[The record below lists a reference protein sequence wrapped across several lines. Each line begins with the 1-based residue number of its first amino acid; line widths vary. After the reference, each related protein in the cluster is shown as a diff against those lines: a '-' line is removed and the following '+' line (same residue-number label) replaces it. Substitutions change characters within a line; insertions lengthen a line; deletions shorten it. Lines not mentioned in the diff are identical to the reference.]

1 MNNAF
6 VITET
11 INGVSNY
18 ISLNNEG
25 QLVTASVNPLELPGF
40 MSKEQAF
47 KVIAGLRAA
56 NPETKYRVK
65 AASQALRDYC
75 GHLILEVLPS
85 KEQVKDEVIEA
96 ALKAWKPAVKAAK
109 AETEEQPAEAEVEPE
124 VAAEQAE
131 AEKPAKKAAAKKTKK

>member
-11 INGVSNY
+11 VNGVSNY
-18 ISLNNEG
+18 ISLNSEG

-47 KVIAGLRAA
+47 RVIAGLRAA

-65 AASQALRDYC
+65 AVSQALRDYC

-109 AETEEQPAEAEVEPE
+109 AETEEQPAEPE
-124 VAAEQAE
+124 AE
-131 AEKPAKKAAAKKTKK
+131 AEAVPQKKAAAKKVKK